1 MTDEDI
7 INLLDIEPIINARY
21 NHLLYA
27 ITDWNNE
34 VINVDDY
41 LIQVK
46 TYLNINEITSE
57 VLKSKVKSFTINNSE
72 DINYGIKQQ
81 YLEKNLSTFRRMKK
95 ASNNKYLVKH
105 NNSASVYYYEPKDY
119 NIVEFTTKAN
129 ALDPDSMEMLKFAS
143 DKNLII
149 INDSM
154 QFSAGVNLNML
165 WIM

>member
-72 DINYGIKQQ
+72 DIWNLESISELVIF
-81 YLEKNLSTFRRMKK
+81 LEKQNNYLKNMGSTLR
-95 ASNNKYLVKH
+95 
-105 NNSASVYYYEPKDY
+105 
-119 NIVEFTTKAN
+119 
-129 ALDPDSMEMLKFAS
+129 
-143 DKNLII
+143 
-149 INDSM
+149 
-154 QFSAGVNLNML
+154 
-165 WIM
+165 